1 MKIRCDEAMRR
12 SKEKNSRWYRAI
24 GVQKWKCDH
33 NCERCIC
40 GMKMNGKAEWEHN
53 HGVQE

>member
-24 GVQKWKCDH
+24 GIQKWKCDH

-53 HGVQE
+53 YGVQE